1 MDMNVETE
9 ITKMVE
15 TKHGVIE
22 LRSDNILY
30 FKPDVATFKEYN
42 LQILEEL
49 LIEFEAIT
57 EGIPR
62 PYLVDNSYITG
73 IINKEEQAYVNANF
87 GRFATRGAMITN
99 SNLIRV
105 MLNSYNLIFKPKVEL
120 KLFNSEAKAIEW
132 LLERQ

>member
-1 MDMNVETE
+1 MEEVLE
-9 ITKMVE
+9 ILKVKE
-15 TKHGVIE
+15 SVHGVIE

-30 FKPDVATFKEYN
+30 FKPDVVTFKEYN

-49 LIEFEAIT
+49 MIEFLEIT
-57 EGIPR
+57 DGIPR

-105 MLNSYNLIFKPKVEL
+105 MLNSYNTIFKPKVEL
-120 KLFNSEAKAIEW
+120 KLFKNEEKAVEW
-132 LLERQ
+132 LLSD

>member
-1 MDMNVETE
+1 MEDVLE
-9 ITKMVE
+9 ILKTKQTV
-15 TKHGVIE
+15 HGMIE

-42 LQILEEL
+42 LQILKEL
-49 LIEFEAIT
+49 MIEFLEIT
-57 EGIPR
+57 DGIPR

-73 IINKEEQAYVNANF
+73 IINKEEQAYINTNF

-105 MLNSYNLIFKPKVEL
+105 MLNSYNIIFKPKVEL
-120 KLFNSEAKAIEW
+120 KLFKNEEKAVEW
-132 LLERQ
+132 LLSD